1 MKKVLAYLLAI
12 TLLTVIL
19 ETCAAEAASEWKYDT
34 LWGYLSGYSGSGGD
48 VAVHLWDE
56 DLRLVGRQK
65 PDSGE
70 ASPDAADDR
79 RFLFLS
85 L

>member
-34 LWGYLSGYSGSGGD
+34 LW
-48 VAVHLWDE
+48 
-56 DLRLVGRQK
+56 
-65 PDSGE
+65 
-70 ASPDAADDR
+70 
-79 RFLFLS
+79 
-85 L
+85 